1 MAEIA
6 KLILGTTGIV
16 GVVRA
21 FKDVIDLFT
30 TFADLS
36 NFGRDDEILAAEIG
50 IEKTPLLQC
59 ANRMKLLQPDYDKWL
74 NDDRTQ
80 NIVIKVL
87 SSIQVLLANVSNLQ
101 G

>member
-6 KLILGTTGIV
+6 GLILGTAGIV
-16 GVVRA
+16 GVVGA

-30 TFADLS
+30 TSADLS
-36 NFGRDDEILAAEIG
+36 NFGRDDEILAAKIG
-50 IEKTPLLQC
+50 IEKTLLLQC
-59 ANRMKLLQPDYDKWL
+59 ANRMKLLQPDYDKRL
-74 NDDRTQ
+74 NVDKTQ

-87 SSIQVLLANVSNLQ
+87 SNIQVLLANVSNLQ